1 MTDGPTPRGADWAMI
16 VALGLTWGAT
26 FMVIELALEG
36 ITPFWLAAGRISF
49 AALLTWAVWQWR
61 GGALF
66 AAPPARTD
74 LARLGLVSA
83 LSSSVPF
90 MLISWGQQYVTSGF
104 AGISMA
110 AVALIVLPMA
120 HLMVPDE
127 RLNPRK
133 ILGFLIGFAG
143 VLVLIGPR
151 AFSSTG
157 ADLETLGRLACVGAA
172 ACYALSSVQMRL
184 LPAINTIGLSAV
196 TLIIGAVVVIAA
208 AWLVEGP
215 PPLPDSRTLTILAI
229 LGLIPT
235 AGAGFLR
242 VAVIRSA
249 GPTFMSL
256 TNYQVPIWS
265 VVLGAVFLGEDLPA
279 ALIIALALILVGLA
293 LSQWTA
299 LRHLFSRR

>member
-66 AAPPARTD
+66 AAPPARVD

-184 LPAINTIGLSAV
+184 LPPINTIGLSAV
-196 TLIIGAVVVIAA
+196 TLIIGAVIVIAA
-208 AWLVEGP
+208 AWVLEGP
-215 PPLPDSRTLTILAI
+215 PPLPDSRTLAILAI
-229 LGLIPT
+229 LGMIPT

-265 VVLGAVFLGEDLPA
+265 VILGAVFLGEDLPA

-299 LRHLFSRR
+299 LRRLFSRR

>member
-66 AAPPARTD
+66 AARPARVD